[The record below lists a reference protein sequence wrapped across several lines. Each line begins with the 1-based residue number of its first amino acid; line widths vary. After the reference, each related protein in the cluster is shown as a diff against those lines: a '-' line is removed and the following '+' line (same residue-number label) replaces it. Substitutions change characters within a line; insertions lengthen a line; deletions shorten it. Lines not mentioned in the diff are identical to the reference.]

1 MCFPKKLTET
11 NIILSF
17 YIVDFYSFYKT
28 MFHILPRCIW
38 KSFLGDTILKIALPA
53 FCAILKSARELQINF
68 EIECLKD
75 DAENTRLKNA
85 GMRIVEGGGHGQ
97 LQLILASQTRVTNN
111 IPSTIQLH
119 HTNRLPPRTSTILPT
134 PSSHTCWPSRPLNA
148 CDPFS
153 PICDKP
159 RMRA

>member
-1 MCFPKKLTET
+1 M
-11 NIILSF
+11 
-17 YIVDFYSFYKT
+17 
-28 MFHILPRCIW
+28 
-38 KSFLGDTILKIALPA
+38 
-53 FCAILKSARELQINF
+53 KSARELQINF

-134 PSSHTCWPSRPLNA
+134 PSLHTVTGIGGQAQISLPLSLHARDYSRQSLLGIACTQFSTCWKVLLYVL
-148 CDPFS
+148 FYHLVG
-153 PICDKP
+153 
-159 RMRA
+159 